1 MTDTTTTNPT
11 NNPTAIEL
19 STEHERA
26 LRIKN
31 QIINVILASPLN
43 IPFIPDDIER
53 DIYLAILSELEP
65 ILTSRSFW
73 QKVGDFFKRIF
84 CCAYLTDDDD
94 TLPAPPTPLTPLTS
108 KKRQ

>member
-1 MTDTTTTNPT
+1 MTDDTTNPT
-11 NNPTAIEL
+11 TDNPTA
-19 STEHERA
+19 SSEHERA

-31 QIINVILASPLN
+31 QIISVILASPLN
-43 IPFIPDDIER
+43 VPFIPDDIER

-84 CCAYLTDDDD
+84 CCAYPTDDDE
-94 TLPAPPTPLTPLTS
+94 APPTPLTTLTS